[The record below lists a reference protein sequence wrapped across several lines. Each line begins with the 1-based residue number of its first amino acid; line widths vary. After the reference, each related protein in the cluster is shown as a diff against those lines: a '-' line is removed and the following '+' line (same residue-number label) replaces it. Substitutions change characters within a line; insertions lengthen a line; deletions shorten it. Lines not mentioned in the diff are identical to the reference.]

1 MKIYIGL
8 LSITFCSI
16 VYSDEDIISP
26 DIQKYLILNDSVFTD
41 YKNTKNKI
49 TYTYIGL
56 QDNLFWYMGC
66 SKTIIK
72 GLPTVDCL
80 ILSKD
85 NRFAMHVA
93 PEGTMVL
100 FDRENFVKSNKYLFE
115 VNYRID
121 GKPMQTLPST
131 IITPSAKT
139 NSFIASLLKANR
151 FNYSIKSDNK
161 YASYQYDLRGLDLVY
176 GLAKEIVELNN

>member
-1 MKIYIGL
+1 MKISIAL
-8 LSITFCSI
+8 LSIVFCST
-16 VYSDEDIISP
+16 VYSSENMISP
-26 DIQKYLILNDSVFTD
+26 DMQKYLIQDGSVFTD
-41 YKNTKNKI
+41 YKSNKNKI
-49 TYTYIGL
+49 TYAYMGL

-100 FDRENFVKSNKYLFE
+100 FDRENFVKSDKYLFE
-115 VNYRID
+115 VNYRVD
-121 GKPMQTLPST
+121 GKPMQTLSST
-131 IITPSAKT
+131 IITPSVKT
-139 NSFIASLLKANR
+139 NNFITNLLKANR

-161 YASYQYDLRGLDLVY
+161 YASYQYDLRGLAVAY

>member
-1 MKIYIGL
+1 MKISIAL
-8 LSITFCSI
+8 LSIVFCST
-16 VYSDEDIISP
+16 VYSSENMISP
-26 DIQKYLILNDSVFTD
+26 DMQKYLIQDGSVFTD

-49 TYTYIGL
+49 TYAYIGL

-100 FDRENFVKSNKYLFE
+100 LIEKILLSLINIYL
-115 VNYRID
+115 
-121 GKPMQTLPST
+121 K
-131 IITPSAKT
+131 
-139 NSFIASLLKANR
+139 
-151 FNYSIKSDNK
+151 
-161 YASYQYDLRGLDLVY
+161 
-176 GLAKEIVELNN
+176 